1 MNCPNC
7 NTENPVNSRFCKNCG
22 HNLQQE
28 SVIQADPE
36 ITTKQELETQVLNQL
51 NDFFTYRLKKK
62 RDFKKNSTAL
72 AVNILGMVT
81 LYFGI
86 ISGLCVGV
94 IFHSF
99 LSGLLIII
107 NSVAIGVL
115 LLGFSEIITLLHNI
129 NERLD
134 L

>member
-22 HNLQQE
+22 HNLQQK
-28 SVIQADPE
+28 SVIQPDPE

-94 IFHSF
+94 IIHSF

-107 NSVAIGVL
+107 NSIAIGVL
-115 LLGFSEIITLLHNI
+115 LLGLSEIITLLHNI

>member
-7 NTENPVNSRFCKNCG
+7 NTENPVNSKFCKNCG
-22 HNLQQE
+22 HHLQQE

-107 NSVAIGVL
+107 NSIAIGVL
-115 LLGFSEIITLLHNI
+115 FLGFSEIITLLHNI
-129 NERLD
+129 NEKLD